1 MIQNFSIN
9 LDKNTEKAKKIKKIK
24 FQNLLIMICYIIVVM
39 SAIIVTFGYAMSS
52 GGVYSLL
59 LIAEFLIFGG
69 IFAIISRLLINRL
82 DFGKGDEYRTINE
95 SVMHILQQARFE
107 INKTFSFSVKKSGNT
122 DMEKMLV
129 FVDGKNQKFAF
140 IDYNKKSCSI
150 VDFKDLVSYKIIENN
165 GSEIES
171 STGYSLFFDSLYT
184 KVSSVDVCKNL
195 KLVFVLNDEEN
206 ATVVYE
212 LNKTSLSIKNT
223 RYKNLSQELINLTAF
238 IDIVQNKIPKDKK
251 FIYCRHCG
259 VKNAYDQTH
268 CSACGSVLN

>member
-1 MIQNFSIN
+1 MIKNFNFVVEKSPEEKQHLKNKKIQNFVIIFVYVALALSALAITGGLLQE
-9 LDKNTEKAKKIKKIK
+9 LDEVY
-24 FQNLLIMICYIIVVM
+24 LILM
-39 SAIIVTFGYAMSS
+39 F
-52 GGVYSLL
+52 
-59 LIAEFLIFGG
+59 EFFMLVA
-69 IFAIISRLLINRL
+69 IFAIINIKLSNRL
-82 DFGKGDEYRTINE
+82 IDKKGERFKVVNEKVKLELAGYDFSITK
-95 SVMHILQQARFE
+95 VFP
-107 INKTFSFSVKKSGNT
+107 FSAKYSGET
-122 DMEKMLV
+122 DIEKMLV

-140 IDYNKKSCSI
+140 VDYNKKSCSI

-212 LNKTSLSIKNT
+212 LNKTSLSIKDK
-223 RYKNLSQELINLTAF
+223 RYKNLSQELIDLTAF